1 MKGEA
6 PFIFGIKAEGETFT
20 DRKEE
25 TEILRQNFVHG
36 VNTIIISPRRMGKTS
51 LVDKVSAIAANDEL
65 RIAKMDAFACR
76 SERDFLNAL
85 ATSVIRATSTKFD
98 EWLTNAKSFFAHL
111 VPKISLGP
119 DPLNEIALTFDFD
132 NVEDSLE
139 EVLSLPER
147 FAKKKGCKMIVCI
160 DEFQQIGEFADSL
173 TFQKK
178 LRTVWQHQKNVSYC
192 LYGSKKHMMDNI
204 FLHSSCPFYRF
215 GDLMYLKKIS
225 QEDWTP
231 FIQERFEVT
240 GKHISKKLA
249 IEICECTECY
259 SSYVQQLAWFVWLK
273 TDVSATED
281 DLKYALNRFLDS
293 NESLFIQMT
302 ESISEYQMNF
312 LHALAD
318 GVHTGFGRQEVMK
331 KYRYGTSANVV
342 RIKKALLERDLIDN
356 PKPNHLEISDPI
368 LKLWLKR
375 RIWNGF

>member
-1 MKGEA
+1 MREKA
-6 PFIFGIKAEGETFT
+6 PFVFGIKAEGETFT
-20 DRKEE
+20 DRREE

-51 LVDKVSAIAANDEL
+51 LVDKVASLTAGNEL

-76 SERDFLNAL
+76 SERDFLNAF
-85 ATSVIRATSTKFD
+85 ATAVIRATSTKFD
-98 EWLTNAKSFFAHL
+98 EWISTAKTFLAHL
-111 VPKISLGP
+111 VPKISFGT
-119 DPLNEIALTFDFD
+119 DPLNEVTISFDFD
-132 NVEDSLE
+132 NATDSWD
-139 EVLSLPER
+139 EVLLLPER
-147 FAKKKGCKMIVCI
+147 FAEKNECKMIVCI
-160 DEFQQIGEFADSL
+160 DEFQQVGEFADAL

-178 LRTVWQHQKNVSYC
+178 LRTAWQHQKNVSYC

-225 QEDWTP
+225 QNDWIP
-231 FIQERFEVT
+231 FIQERFEIT
-240 GKHISKKLA
+240 SKSISSELA
-249 IEICECTECY
+249 REICECTECY

-273 TDVSATED
+273 TDGVATEA
-281 DLKYALNRFLDS
+281 DLKYAIDRLLDS
-293 NESLFIQMT
+293 NESLFIQIT

-318 GVHTGFGRQEVMK
+318 GIHTGFGRQEVMK

-342 RIKKALLERDLIDN
+342 RLKKTLLERDLIDN
-356 PKPNHLEISDPI
+356 PKPNYLEISDPI

-375 RIWNGF
+375 RIWNSF